1 MYVNLENAIE
11 ILGTTGSQIKIVI
24 PIQIQLFFIFYI
36 SVCVVHRYYCITH
49 TGTRFTGTCHVCM
62 YVCVCICIICVCR
75 RLYVLYYCTPVP
87 NL

>member
-36 SVCVVHRYYCITH
+36 SVCTH
-49 TGTRFTGTCHVCM
+49 TGTINTVHPYRYPFYRYMSCM
-62 YVCVCICIICVCR
+62 YVCVYVCVYVDCMSCTTVH
-75 RLYVLYYCTPVP
+75 LYL
-87 NL
+87 